1 MKRSIVK
8 IDEDKCNGCGL
19 CVSAC
24 HEGALRLVNGKA
36 KLISESYCDGL
47 GACLPECPTGAIT
60 IEEREADAF
69 DEESVKKNMAARSE
83 NHAHVHEHVPG
94 AEHHFGGCPGS
105 RMRTFERK
113 PSENMVP
120 AMAARKEQSESQLR
134 QWPCQIRLV
143 SPQAPYFEDA
153 HLLIAADC
161 TAYAYANIHQDF
173 MRNRITIIGCP
184 KLDSVDY
191 SEKLTA
197 ILTYNNIKSVT
208 ILRMEVPCCGGIVQA
223 AKNALIASGKMI
235 PWNVVTISTDG
246 QILEN

>member
-1 MKRSIVK
+1 
-8 IDEDKCNGCGL
+8 
-19 CVSAC
+19 
-24 HEGALRLVNGKA
+24 
-36 KLISESYCDGL
+36 
-47 GACLPECPTGAIT
+47 
-60 IEEREADAF
+60 
-69 DEESVKKNMAARSE
+69 
-83 NHAHVHEHVPG
+83 
-94 AEHHFGGCPGS
+94 
-105 RMRTFERK
+105 
-113 PSENMVP
+113 
-120 AMAARKEQSESQLR
+120 MAARKEQSESQLR